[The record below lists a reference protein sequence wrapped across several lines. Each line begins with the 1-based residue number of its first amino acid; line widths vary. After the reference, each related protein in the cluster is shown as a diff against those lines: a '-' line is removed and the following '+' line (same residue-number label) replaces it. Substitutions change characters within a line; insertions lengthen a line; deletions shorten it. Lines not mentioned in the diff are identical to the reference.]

1 MSSDYVRTG
10 KSENLSLGRYS
21 GFHIYPHIYLCT
33 LYLPPIYIWRQDWSL
48 PFLFS
53 ILLISIKYWSLFYP
67 ESNLIISHWL
77 ARLSH
82 LLGSIPDKLVTH
94 ENLKCSLP
102 PQWCADL
109 SLKCVLPECI
119 DVWPADHT
127 SCTHIWD
134 PCTSSWRT
142 LYPVAVSHSG
152 WQRVWG
158 EEAHLPMR
166 QRLLQ
171 INSWCLCHMG
181 GLLECFKR
189 LSSGLKHFRSS
200 GVLCPEAEM
209 RWQKVL
215 HVVEIPAAN

>member
-1 MSSDYVRTG
+1 MSSDYVQIG

-94 ENLKCSLP
+94 EDLKCSLP
-102 PQWCADL
+102 PQWCTDL

-134 PCTSSWRT
+134 PCTQLLTDTIPCGSQPLWVTKGVGGRSPSSYET
-142 LYPVAVSHSG
+142 ETSTNKQLVFVPHG
-152 WQRVWG
+152 W
-158 EEAHLPMR
+158 
-166 QRLLQ
+166 
-171 INSWCLCHMG
+171 
-181 GLLECFKR
+181 
-189 LSSGLKHFRSS
+189 
-200 GVLCPEAEM
+200 
-209 RWQKVL
+209 
-215 HVVEIPAAN
+215 AAWVF